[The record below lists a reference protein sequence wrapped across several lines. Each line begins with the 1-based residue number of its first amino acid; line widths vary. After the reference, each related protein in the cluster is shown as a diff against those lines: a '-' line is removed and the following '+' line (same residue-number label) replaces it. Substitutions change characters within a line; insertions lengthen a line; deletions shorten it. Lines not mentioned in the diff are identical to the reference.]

1 MNIIAE
7 QSNSVQ
13 SLRERAL
20 EAFRLSEENAAAL
33 KAEEQAE
40 KDAEDAP
47 RLKAMLLKVLK
58 IDAEPTANRFEI
70 DGLWFAATIRNENSL
85 QIGQS
90 CPSCGDVMW
99 TGSYVWDMESLGRW
113 YQEKSRPCN
122 PCQDA
127 KRRSAP
133 APTLAEEFLS
143 NLRSLIR
150 REIDESREG

>member
-1 MNIIAE
+1 MSIIAE

-20 EAFRLSEENAAAL
+20 EAFRISEENAAAL

-47 RLKAMLLKVLK
+47 RLKAMLLKVLGV
-58 IDAEPTANRFEI
+58 DANPSANRFEI
-70 DGLWFAATIRNENSL
+70 DGLWFASASRTDSL
-85 QIGQS
+85 HIGQA
-90 CPSCGDVMW
+90 CPSCGDVTW

-113 YQEKSRPCN
+113 YQEKPRPCN
-122 PCQDA
+122 ACQDA

-143 NLRSLIR
+143 NLRSIIR